1 LDVGQQAS
9 TTAGRTATYKLRA
22 TPSYEKYRFI
32 SNGSEPSLETMKLAS
47 LLFVK
52 QKD

>member
-9 TTAGRTATYKLRA
+9 TTTGRTATYKLRA
-22 TPSYEKYRFI
+22 TPGYEKCYFI
-32 SNGSEPSLETMKLAS
+32 SNGSEPSPETMKLAS
-47 LLFVK
+47 LLPVK